1 MPRKKKPTAESQ
13 IEGIE
18 SMFNAMPV
26 EQQQAFLLGRI
37 YTCLQIGNAFADT
50 FNDVIKNSEKALNDL
65 EKKRVEKDDNK

>member
-1 MPRKKKPTAESQ
+1 MPRKKKPTAKSQ

-18 SMFNAMPV
+18 KMFNAMSV

-50 FNDVIKNSEKALNDL
+50 FNDVIKNSEKALDDL
-65 EKKRVEKDDNK
+65 EKKRVDKDDNK